1 MGGSCVTFGVDKKDW
16 GGPCDTFGVDDVP
29 FAAAFALAAAAAADA
44 MVVQNDMNEMRV
56 ARGAFFLSS

>member
-1 MGGSCVTFGVDKKDW
+1 MGGSCVTFGVDEEDW

-44 MVVQNDMNEMRV
+44 MVVQSE
-56 ARGAFFLSS
+56 